1 MKPDKSLYP
10 ITVSLLENHKLLTHE
25 LFAYYKFHKGA
36 FIGLFL
42 LQDVFPD
49 SFIGELYESLDLNER
64 LAIERADGKE
74 NGVLSAKRVA
84 GTVIG
89 SLPRA
94 ESTLANML
102 ISRGYCCNISPCFTL
117 PVHIISSESRNCLI
131 KWLS

>member
-49 SFIGELYESLDLNER
+49 NFVGELYESLDLNER
-64 LAIERADGKE
+64 LAIERADDKE
-74 NGVLSAKRVA
+74 NGVISAKRVD

-102 ISRGYCCNISPCFTL
+102 ISRGLNLFCFVEAKQFNSGYPEIAISL
-117 PVHIISSESRNCLI
+117 YSEEY
-131 KWLS
+131 

>member
-49 SFIGELYESLDLNER
+49 SFIGELYESLCFNER
-64 LAIERADGKE
+64 LIIKRADDKE
-74 NGVLSAKRVA
+74 NGALAAKRED

-102 ISRGYCCNISPCFTL
+102 ISRGLNLFCFVEAKQFNSGYPEIAVSL
-117 PVHIISSESRNCLI
+117 YSEEY
-131 KWLS
+131 

>member
-64 LAIERADGKE
+64 LAVERADEKE
-74 NGVLSAKRVA
+74 NGVLSAKRVD

-102 ISRGYCCNISPCFTL
+102 ISRGLNLFCFVEAKQFNSGYPEIAVSL
-117 PVHIISSESRNCLI
+117 YSEEY
-131 KWLS
+131 

>member
-10 ITVSLLENHKLLTHE
+10 ITVSLLQNHKLLTHE

-74 NGVLSAKRVA
+74 NGVLSAKRED

-102 ISRGYCCNISPCFTL
+102 ISRGLNLFCFVEAKQFNSGYPEIAVSL
-117 PVHIISSESRNCLI
+117 YSEEY
-131 KWLS
+131 

>member
-25 LFAYYKFHKGA
+25 LFAYYKFHKGT

-49 SFIGELYESLDLNER
+49 SFVGELYESLSLNER
-64 LAIERADGKE
+64 LAIERTDGKE
-74 NGVLSAKRVA
+74 NGVLAAKRGD

-94 ESTLANML
+94 ESTLPNML
-102 ISRGYCCNISPCFTL
+102 ISRGLNLFCFVEAKQFNSGYPEIAVSL
-117 PVHIISSESRNCLI
+117 YSEEY
-131 KWLS
+131 

>member
-49 SFIGELYESLDLNER
+49 SFIGELYESLDLNES
-64 LAIERADGKE
+64 LIIERADGKE
-74 NGVLSAKRVA
+74 NGVLSAKRVD

-102 ISRGYCCNISPCFTL
+102 ITRGLNLFCFVEAKQFNSGYPEIAVSL
-117 PVHIISSESRNCLI
+117 YSEEY
-131 KWLS
+131 

>member
-49 SFIGELYESLDLNER
+49 SFVGELYESLDLNER
-64 LAIERADGKE
+64 LAVERADGKE
-74 NGVLSAKRVA
+74 NGVLSAKRID

-102 ISRGYCCNISPCFTL
+102 ISRRLNLFCFVEAKQFNSGYPEIAVSL
-117 PVHIISSESRNCLI
+117 YSEEY
-131 KWLS
+131 

>member
-64 LAIERADGKE
+64 LAIERADDKE
-74 NGVLSAKRVA
+74 NGVLSAKRVD

-102 ISRGYCCNISPCFTL
+102 ISRGLNLFCFVEAKQFNSGYPEIAVSL
-117 PVHIISSESRNCLI
+117 YSEEY
-131 KWLS
+131 

>member
-64 LAIERADGKE
+64 LAIERADEKE
-74 NGVLSAKRVA
+74 NGVLSAKRVD

-102 ISRGYCCNISPCFTL
+102 ISRGLGLFCFVEAKQFNSGYPEIAVSL
-117 PVHIISSESRNCLI
+117 YSEEY
-131 KWLS
+131 

>member
-74 NGVLSAKRVA
+74 NGVLSAKRVD

-102 ISRGYCCNISPCFTL
+102 ISRGLNLFCFVEAKQFNSGYPEIAVSL
-117 PVHIISSESRNCLI
+117 YSEEY
-131 KWLS
+131 